1 MLISP
6 GTSLIKPSWGVVAA
20 QGLPYFRGILKGL
33 LLGCLLAPAPVTR
46 LPFVP
51 LESVLSSDGPGGGAA
66 FLFSTTTGFT

>member
-1 MLISP
+1 VLISP

-33 LLGCLLAPAPVTR
+33 LLGGLPAPVAR
-46 LPFVP
+46 LPFVTGG
-51 LESVLSSDGPGGGAA
+51 SVFLSSDGPGGGAA

>member
-33 LLGCLLAPAPVTR
+33 LLGGLLAPVAR
-46 LPFVP
+46 LPFVTGG
-51 LESVLSSDGPGGGAA
+51 SVLSSDGPGGGAA

>member
-20 QGLPYFRGILKGL
+20 QGLPYFRGTLKGW
-33 LLGCLLAPAPVTR
+33 LLGCLLAPVAR
-46 LPFVP
+46 LPVVTGGF
-51 LESVLSSDGPGGGAA
+51 VLSTDGPGGGAA